1 MKMNLDDEIQAS
13 FLLSSLPESW
23 ETLVVTVS
31 NPAPNEK
38 LTIDLVKESLLN
50 EDARRKEMGESSS
63 RVLMTEKKRKEKG
76 RSQSKNPRGNFKRD
90 SSSGRSKSRPRRN
103 ITCFHCN
110 KPGHIKREC
119 RIWKREHDEADKKEK
134 ETNVVTN
141 DGDTVVVYDD
151 DCVNLVCQDSD

>member
-1 MKMNLDDEIQAS
+1 M
-13 FLLSSLPESW
+13 
-23 ETLVVTVS
+23 
-31 NPAPNEK
+31 
-38 LTIDLVKESLLN
+38 VKDSLLN

-63 RVLMTEKKRKEKG
+63 RLLMTEKEEKRG

-90 SSSGRSKSRPRRN
+90 GSKGRSKSRLRRN

-110 KPGHIKREC
+110 KPGHMKREY
-119 RIWKREHDEADKKEK
+119 RIWKREQCEANQKEK

-151 DCVNLVCQDSD
+151 GCVNLVCQDSD